1 MQLAPVGETVQN
13 LGGCYGKARSQQTGG
28 EMRWRVLVELAGANG
43 AVEVHEVGVG
53 ERPPAGQQRKAPQVL
68 DGLIPRTTVE

>member
-1 MQLAPVGETVQN
+1 
-13 LGGCYGKARSQQTGG
+13 
-28 EMRWRVLVELAGANG
+28 MRWRVLVELAGANG

-68 DGLIPRTTVE
+68 DGLLKVLLD